1 MRKIAV
7 IIYGTPGAGKGT
19 QADMLARAL
28 GLIHF
33 DMGAYIEQ
41 VVHDPE
47 NKNDKLIQRQRKFF
61 DTGGICDPDWV
72 AKIAAER
79 IQILSGAGFGVVLSG
94 SLRRLDETFG
104 KGMENGSVK
113 GAHRGL
119 LQTLENEYGRKKIF
133 FFFLKVRPQS
143 SISRNSRRLI
153 CTVCGKPVLT
163 KYLTFKPTSCPAC
176 GGRLRKRTLDNP
188 KVIKERLNAFSR
200 LTDPVL
206 KELRRRGYRITEI
219 NGEPAP
225 YIVHRDILAKLK
237 RWL

>member
-1 MRKIAV
+1 MIRDKLVSMRKIAV

-119 LQTLENEYGRKKIF
+119 FQTLENEYRPTKNF
-133 FFFLKVRPQS
+133 FFF
-143 SISRNSRRLI
+143 
-153 CTVCGKPVLT
+153 
-163 KYLTFKPTSCPAC
+163 F
-176 GGRLRKRTLDNP
+176 
-188 KVIKERLNAFSR
+188 
-200 LTDPVL
+200 
-206 KELRRRGYRITEI
+206 
-219 NGEPAP
+219 
-225 YIVHRDILAKLK
+225 
-237 RWL
+237 